1 MLYRFG
7 SIPNIPVFGDEI
19 VINDPAIA
27 LSRGQGL
34 IAPSF
39 TDSSSG
45 IDKLYAHFPPVY
57 IYLQA
62 AVFRV
67 LGVSGHSLRLLTT
80 IFSIAAVV
88 AFLLIVYRL
97 CSYGIMKERT
107 GFFVSCLYALSA
119 PVIILHRISRME
131 SLVELLSLV
140 SLYCALKLIFGRM
153 DRLFGRMDRPGE
165 RTVPERKTQ
174 IWLLLVAAISAGLAL
189 ASHPEAINAILP
201 AVLIIL
207 FAEHVRTSD
216 KFAFAALLV
225 ITPAAIWIATYGSQW
240 WAALAQMA
248 YIAKQKAP
256 DPSMPQFGIDLLKK
270 AGSSEHDLMV
280 FLFFS
285 LTLVVLVWALVQV
298 GRAVIARKREASLAD
313 RNLLAIEK
321 ALAVAVPV
329 TFVILFFLLPAS
341 ITRYE
346 VIYPIY
352 LLLIAILPVPYT
364 NRPAVRPYVT
374 AGVALL
380 IVGQFLACI
389 LYLAQNRSSAE
400 GPAERYDFVLNCIP
414 DRDKI
419 AASPQL
425 WLALQTRD
433 RPFSLLYPGLDGLE
447 NWKRASSDPLG
458 RFDVIL
464 LTDYVKDDLTRYAP
478 LSGIGKEQRD
488 IPIGRRVLRVYSRP
502 GIFADCKD
510 SRLAH

>member
-1 MLYRFG
+1 
-7 SIPNIPVFGDEI
+7 
-19 VINDPAIA
+19 
-27 LSRGQGL
+27 
-34 IAPSF
+34 
-39 TDSSSG
+39 
-45 IDKLYAHFPPVY
+45 
-57 IYLQA
+57 
-62 AVFRV
+62 
-67 LGVSGHSLRLLTT
+67 
-80 IFSIAAVV
+80 
-88 AFLLIVYRL
+88 
-97 CSYGIMKERT
+97 
-107 GFFVSCLYALSA
+107 
-119 PVIILHRISRME
+119 
-131 SLVELLSLV
+131 
-140 SLYCALKLIFGRM
+140 
-153 DRLFGRMDRPGE
+153 
-165 RTVPERKTQ
+165 
-174 IWLLLVAAISAGLAL
+174 
-189 ASHPEAINAILP
+189 
-201 AVLIIL
+201 
-207 FAEHVRTSD
+207 
-216 KFAFAALLV
+216 
-225 ITPAAIWIATYGSQW
+225 
-240 WAALAQMA
+240 
-248 YIAKQKAP
+248 
-256 DPSMPQFGIDLLKK
+256 
-270 AGSSEHDLMV
+270 
-280 FLFFS
+280 
-285 LTLVVLVWALVQV
+285 LVVLVWALVQV
-298 GRAVIARKREASLAD
+298 GRAVIARQREASLAD

-329 TFVILFFLLPAS
+329 TFVILFFFLPAS

-352 LLLIAILPVPYT
+352 LLLIAVLPVPYT

-510 SRLAH
+510 IRLAH